1 MAADPHQQTAIQFIG
16 DFSKWIAAVET
27 AALAAIGAFLK
38 SSGHLGIPGV
48 IGLGAT
54 VVCFVVS
61 IVMAAGV
68 LISLPAAIQDMNP
81 GEKVWDR
88 VATILGY
95 TPLLRRVVALQLAFF
110 ALGICGFGAS
120 VLAIV
125 VAAE

>member
-1 MAADPHQQTAIQFIG
+1 MAADPHQQTAIQLIG

-27 AALAAIGAFLK
+27 ATLAAIGVFLK
-38 SSGHLGIPGV
+38 SSSHVGIPAV
-48 IGLGAT
+48 IGLGVT

-68 LISLPAAIQDMNP
+68 LISLPAAIQDMIP

-88 VATILGY
+88 VATIFSY
-95 TPLLRRVVALQLAFF
+95 TPLLRRVVALQLTFF